1 MFDKLLDFIINFI
14 EDILPFFVIKE
25 YEGAVVLRFGKY
37 YKTYE
42 KGFYWKI
49 PFVDNPMK
57 DFITTTTLTI
67 PSQSITTLD
76 EKQLVVKAV
85 VKYNIEDIKAFLLEV
100 YDSKDAIADTTQA
113 IIKEQVT
120 TRKWEDCNNL
130 KLDNDITIKL
140 RREVKKWG
148 IYIDKVTLTDI
159 GIIKSIRLF
168 NETEAITNG

>member
-1 MFDKLLDFIINFI
+1 M
-14 EDILPFFVIKE
+14 
-25 YEGAVVLRFGKY
+25 
-37 YKTYE
+37 
-42 KGFYWKI
+42 
-49 PFVDNPMK
+49 
-57 DFITTTTLTI
+57 
-67 PSQSITTLD
+67 
-76 EKQLVVKAV
+76 
-85 VKYNIEDIKAFLLEV
+85 